1 MDIEF
6 SRSQEQATVK
16 KTCFISVY
24 SRASV
29 ARRLKVGILLTS
41 AGEVVSGIVFRLEPL
56 KFKKHV
62 EKPETEKTD
71 QCDEEPG
78 VHKVESSG
86 ETGVF
91 SVTE

>member
-1 MDIEF
+1 M
-6 SRSQEQATVK
+6 K
-16 KTCFISVY
+16 KTCFIFVY
-24 SRASV
+24 SRTSV
-29 ARRLKVGILLTS
+29 ARRLKVGILTS
-41 AGEVVSGIVFRLEPL
+41 AGEVVSGTVFRLEPL

-62 EKPETEKTD
+62 DKPETAKTD

-78 VHKVESSG
+78 VHKVESSE